1 MGAML
6 AWTGSN
12 YPFCGAVAT
21 VQADYAMKRSRLA
34 KAALFVDTRY
44 RISRFGVAGLDRH
57 NGGLPY

>member
-6 AWTGSN
+6 ARAGSN

-21 VQADYAMKRSRLA
+21 VQADCAMKRSRLA

-44 RISRFGVAGLDRH
+44 RISRFGVAGRERH

>member
-6 AWTGSN
+6 ARAGSN
-12 YPFCGAVAT
+12 YPFWGEVAT
-21 VQADYAMKRSRLA
+21 AQADYAMKRSRLA

-44 RISRFGVAGLDRH
+44 RISRFGVSGLDRH

>member
-6 AWTGSN
+6 ARAGSN
-12 YPFCGAVAT
+12 YPFWGEVAT
-21 VQADYAMKRSRLA
+21 AKADGAMKRSRLA

>member
-1 MGAML
+1 ML
-6 AWTGSN
+6 AWTSST
-12 YPFCGAVAT
+12 YPFWGEVAT
-21 VQADYAMKRSRLA
+21 AQADCAMKRSRLA